1 MDRTESTEHHE
12 NTVLNELRTEFSCTH
27 GTIVDGAV
35 RQWILW
41 NTTDLYAWWHSFED
55 QCQTPLGRK
64 LMNACAD
71 QEEYMLKTDNLLPK
85 GWFRRAKRQ
94 QDHLDH
100 RWKKY
105 GWGHYSVAQQTAQ
118 SLVFAPIVSG
128 IALATNEILL
138 DRRQKIEWHQL
149 SQNTIRF
156 ELKPDANVLPTAPPP
171 PSLAWSRPAEVGFST
186 PPIFDE
192 LAHEGTGLSIGGET
206 VCLLPADAFSR
217 LFHTCRAYPNSV
229 SQERNDAWQT
239 PGMGDG
245 ERSVLLMIVASMAS
259 LVNNGERPI
268 YIESQA
274 SWDPLIQHYLAAN
287 GWGQPS
293 SVEALGSKYGVL
305 FTLRAASTFPFLVGW
320 LVAMWERGH
329 GKASKFTLVSG
340 EDCWRLEVDSRLAYN

>member
-1 MDRTESTEHHE
+1 MDRTEGTEHHE
-12 NTVLNELRTEFSCTH
+12 NKVLNELRAEFSRTH

-71 QEEYMLKTDNLLPK
+71 QEEYMLKTDNLLPN

-105 GWGHYSVAQQTAQ
+105 GWGRYSVAQQTAQ
-118 SLVFAPIVSG
+118 SLVFAPMVSG
-128 IALATNEILL
+128 IALATNELL
-138 DRRQKIEWHQL
+138 HDRRQKIEWHQL

-171 PSLAWSRPAEVGFST
+171 PSLAWSRPAEVGFSS

-192 LAHEGTGLSIGGET
+192 LAHEGAGLTIGGET
-206 VCLLPADAFSR
+206 VCLFPADAFTR

-229 SQERNDAWQT
+229 SQERKDAWQT
-239 PGMGDG
+239 PDLDDG
-245 ERSVLLMIVASMAS
+245 ERSVLLMVVASMAS

-293 SVEALGSKYGVL
+293 SVEALGSKHGVR
-305 FTLRAASTFPFLVGW
+305 FTLPAGSTFPFLVGW

-329 GKASKFTLVSG
+329 GKASKFTLVSK

>member
-1 MDRTESTEHHE
+1 MDRTEGTEHHE
-12 NTVLNELRTEFSCTH
+12 NKVLNELRAEFSRTH

-71 QEEYMLKTDNLLPK
+71 QEEYMLKTDNLLPN

-105 GWGHYSVAQQTAQ
+105 GWGRYSVAQQTAQ
-118 SLVFAPIVSG
+118 SLVFAPMVSG
-128 IALATNEILL
+128 IALATNELL
-138 DRRQKIEWHQL
+138 HDRRQKIEWHQL

-171 PSLAWSRPAEVGFST
+171 PSLAWSRPAEVGFSS

-192 LAHEGTGLSIGGET
+192 LAHEGAGLTIGGET
-206 VCLLPADAFSR
+206 VCLFPADAFTR

-229 SQERNDAWQT
+229 SQERRDAWQT
-239 PGMGDG
+239 PDLDDG
-245 ERSVLLMIVASMAS
+245 ERSVLLMVVASMAS

-293 SVEALGSKYGVL
+293 SVEALGSKHGVR
-305 FTLRAASTFPFLVGW
+305 FTLPAGSTFPFLVGW

-329 GKASKFTLVSG
+329 GKASKFTLVSK

>member
-1 MDRTESTEHHE
+1 MDRTEGTEHHE
-12 NTVLNELRTEFSCTH
+12 NKVLNQLRAEFSCTH

-71 QEEYMLKTDNLLPK
+71 QEEYMLKTDNLLPN

-105 GWGHYSVAQQTAQ
+105 GWGRYSVAQQTAQ
-118 SLVFAPIVSG
+118 SLVFAPMVSG
-128 IALATNEILL
+128 IALATNELL
-138 DRRQKIEWHQL
+138 HDRRQKIEWHQL

-171 PSLAWSRPAEVGFST
+171 PSLAWSRPAEVGFSS

-192 LAHEGTGLSIGGET
+192 LAHEGAGLTIGGET
-206 VCLLPADAFSR
+206 VCLFPADAFTR

-229 SQERNDAWQT
+229 SQERKDAWQT
-239 PGMGDG
+239 PDLDDG
-245 ERSVLLMIVASMAS
+245 ERSVLLMVVASMAS

-293 SVEALGSKYGVL
+293 SVEALGSKHGVR
-305 FTLRAASTFPFLVGW
+305 FTLPAGSTFPFLVGW

-329 GKASKFTLVSG
+329 GKASKFTLVSK

>member
-1 MDRTESTEHHE
+1 MDRTEGTEHHE
-12 NTVLNELRTEFSCTH
+12 NKVLNELRAEFSCTH

-71 QEEYMLKTDNLLPK
+71 QEEYMLKTDNLLPN

-105 GWGHYSVAQQTAQ
+105 GWGRYSVAQQTAQ
-118 SLVFAPIVSG
+118 SLVFAPMVSG
-128 IALATNEILL
+128 IALATNELL
-138 DRRQKIEWHQL
+138 HDRRQKIEWHQL

-171 PSLAWSRPAEVGFST
+171 PSLAWSRPAEVGFSS

-192 LAHEGTGLSIGGET
+192 LAHEGAGLTIGGET
-206 VCLLPADAFSR
+206 VCLFPADAFTR

-229 SQERNDAWQT
+229 SQERKDAWQT
-239 PGMGDG
+239 PDLDDG
-245 ERSVLLMIVASMAS
+245 ERSVLLMVVASMAS

-293 SVEALGSKYGVL
+293 SVEALGSKHGVR
-305 FTLRAASTFPFLVGW
+305 FTLPAGSTFPFLVGW

-329 GKASKFTLVSG
+329 GKASKFTLVSK

>member
-1 MDRTESTEHHE
+1 MDRTEGTEHHE
-12 NTVLNELRTEFSCTH
+12 NKVLNELRVEFSCTH

-71 QEEYMLKTDNLLPK
+71 QEEYMLKTDNLLPN

-105 GWGHYSVAQQTAQ
+105 GWGRYSVAQQTAQ
-118 SLVFAPIVSG
+118 SLVFAPMVSG
-128 IALATNEILL
+128 IALATNELL
-138 DRRQKIEWHQL
+138 HDRRQKIEWHQL

-171 PSLAWSRPAEVGFST
+171 PSLAWSRPAEVGFSS

-192 LAHEGTGLSIGGET
+192 LAHEGAGLTIGGET
-206 VCLLPADAFSR
+206 VCLFPADAFTR

-229 SQERNDAWQT
+229 SQERKDAWQT
-239 PGMGDG
+239 PDLDDG
-245 ERSVLLMIVASMAS
+245 ERSVLLMVVASMAS

-293 SVEALGSKYGVL
+293 SVEALGSKHGVR
-305 FTLRAASTFPFLVGW
+305 FTLPAGSTFPFLVGW

-329 GKASKFTLVSG
+329 GKASKFTLVSK

>member
-1 MDRTESTEHHE
+1 MDRTEGTEHHE
-12 NTVLNELRTEFSCTH
+12 NKVLNQLRAEFSCTH
-27 GTIVDGAV
+27 GAIVDGAV

-71 QEEYMLKTDNLLPK
+71 QEEYMLKTDNLLPN

-105 GWGHYSVAQQTAQ
+105 GWGRYSVAQQTAQ
-118 SLVFAPIVSG
+118 SLVFAPMVSG
-128 IALATNEILL
+128 IALATNELL
-138 DRRQKIEWHQL
+138 HDRRKKIEWHQL

-171 PSLAWSRPAEVGFST
+171 PSLAWSRPAEVGFSS

-192 LAHEGTGLSIGGET
+192 LAHEGAGLTIGGET
-206 VCLLPADAFSR
+206 VCLFPADAFTR

-229 SQERNDAWQT
+229 SQERKDAWQT
-239 PGMGDG
+239 PDLDDG
-245 ERSVLLMIVASMAS
+245 ERSVLLMVVASMAS

-293 SVEALGSKYGVL
+293 SVEALGSKHGVR
-305 FTLRAASTFPFLVGW
+305 FTLPAGSTFPFLVGW

-329 GKASKFTLVSG
+329 GKASKFTLVSK